1 MNENFMGMD
10 PELAKVTMNKIKSK
24 KNELDTESRNATSA
38 LRDKVNSA
46 FAGSQTASM
55 QGFIDRINAALERLY
70 TYLDGNE
77 SNFAQKF
84 EEVIQSYVTSDENV
98 SQTYTNSDVQE

>member
-1 MNENFMGMD
+1 MNGNFMGMD
-10 PELAKVTMNKIKSK
+10 PELAKVAMNKIKAK
-24 KNELDTESRNATSA
+24 KADLDTESKGASSA
-38 LRDKVNSA
+38 LRDKVNNA

-55 QGFIDRINAALERLY
+55 QGFIDRINAALEKLY

-84 EEVIQSYVTSDENV
+84 EETIQSYVTSDENV
-98 SQTYTNSDVQE
+98 SQSYDNSTVE

>member
-10 PELAKVTMNKIKSK
+10 PELAKVAMNKIKSK

-55 QGFIDRINAALERLY
+55 QGFIDRIKQQQALIISWFSQFQVRL
-70 TYLDGNE
+70 
-77 SNFAQKF
+77 
-84 EEVIQSYVTSDENV
+84 V
-98 SQTYTNSDVQE
+98 

>member
-10 PELAKVTMNKIKSK
+10 PELAKVAMNKIKSK

-70 TYLDGNE
+70 TYLDGAFISVTILSSYSICANE
-77 SNFAQKF
+77 YISKGC
-84 EEVIQSYVTSDENV
+84 
-98 SQTYTNSDVQE
+98 